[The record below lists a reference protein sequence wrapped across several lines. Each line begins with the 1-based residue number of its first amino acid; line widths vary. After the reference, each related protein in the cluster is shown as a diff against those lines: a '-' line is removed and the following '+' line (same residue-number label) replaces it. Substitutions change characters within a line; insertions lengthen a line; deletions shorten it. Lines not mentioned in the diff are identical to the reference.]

1 MSIGMKNFTL
11 RVPKFN
17 RQFVEKLKTIRCIC
31 SDQSYVE
38 SYEGVA
44 EATGYECAGCPWAR
58 RISDPQWYEGH
69 LYQNYDYECF
79 WNYAIGETPCNWNT
93 DLFDEDE
100 FKKWKEE
107 GDED

>member
-17 RQFVEKLKTIRCIC
+17 KQFVEKLKTIRCIC

-44 EATGYECAGCPWAR
+44 EATG
-58 RISDPQWYEGH
+58 
-69 LYQNYDYECF
+69 YECF